1 MGFVDNLSGKTA
13 AKAAIKGAGIQ
24 AGALEESKGIIQ
36 EGSDTAQGILVDQF
50 GNATSPFDQFSGVT
64 NQALGMSDI
73 LFDPQAQASYLQ
85 NNPIYQNALQQAQDS
100 TNASSA
106 ARGRIGAGDTIQRLA
121 DNTLT
126 TALPFLQNQQQ
137 LVQGNIN
144 QGIGIAGNLSQLN
157 SNQTSALA
165 NLELGNATNIA
176 NLVQG
181 IGAVQAGGVTG
192 AANAR
197 TAGASGLFNAAIQVG
212 AAAAG
217 AGAFNPAAAAAVA
230 PSDKRLKKN
239 IELLGKNNGFNIYS
253 WDWNEEG
260 NKQGL
265 EGTAVGVIAQEVQE
279 THPQYIHEHESGF
292 LTVDYAGVL
301 ND

>member
-13 AKAAIKGAGIQ
+13 ARAATKGAGIQ

-36 EGSDTAQGILVDQF
+36 DGSDAAKGILVDQF
-50 GNATSPFDQFSGVT
+50 GNATQPYDQFQGVT

-126 TALPFLQNQQQ
+126 TALPFLQNQQN
-137 LVQGNIN
+137 LVSDGVQRGL
-144 QGIGIAGNLSQLN
+144 GIAGNLSQLN

-197 TAGASGLFNAAIQVG
+197 TAGASGIFNAVAEIG
-212 AAAAG
+212 GAAAG
-217 AGAFNPAAAAAVA
+217 AGAF
-230 PSDKRLKKN
+230 SDKRLKKN
-239 IELLGKNNGFNIYS
+239 ISLLGKNNGFNIYS

-279 THPQYIHEHESGF
+279 THPQYVIEHESGF

>member
-106 ARGRIGAGDTIQRLA
+106 ARGRIGAGDTISRLA

-126 TALPFLQNQQQ
+126 TALPFLQNQQN
-137 LVQGNIN
+137 LVQGGIQ
-144 QGIGIAGNLSQLN
+144 QGLGIAGNLSQLN

-197 TAGASGLFNAAIQVG
+197 TAGASGLFNAATQIG
-212 AAAAG
+212 AAAIG
-217 AGAFNPAAAAAVA
+217 A
-230 PSDKRLKKN
+230 SDKRLKKN

-279 THPQYIHEHESGF
+279 THPQYVNTHESGF
-292 LTVDYAGVL
+292 LTVDYSGVL